1 MKFSFYIYI
10 SNINNRIVANIE
22 KIAVKKNWL
31 IYTMFYCSVGSL
43 FFAFPS
49 FDAWDA
55 SSGRLHG
62 FLLQCESITEFWKEN
77 KISNANYRITIPL
90 FVGLLGGGHI
100 KSIIIRFIVGILLF
114 GLCGKIIF
122 DYTKDRISAIL
133 FSITL
138 ALTNLGATSFCE
150 HRGIFDGIAIF
161 LVILSFYFK
170 NHFFIIFTLI
180 LAFFTDERTL
190 ISTGF
195 LLTYGM
201 LNANK
206 GLGVIRRLFNNYN
219 FSILTALMIYI
230 FIRYQINFAY
240 GLELSEVNQ
249 LKYGWKL
256 LNQINNVP
264 VAIWTGLEG
273 FWIIILLNIILL
285 YKNQNFFSGLIFIS
299 TIIFLIIMGNS
310 VGDTSRSMLYLF
322 PAVIVGME
330 QISKKIPNNETRN
343 ILVLC
348 LIISFIFPS
357 YWVGAKSS
365 IWWQYPMPI
374 QIIRWT
380 FLL

>member
-10 SNINNRIVANIE
+10 SNINTRIVANIE

-31 IYTMFYCSVGSL
+31 IYIMFYCSVVSL

-55 SSGRLHG
+55 SSGRLHS

-77 KISNANYRITIPL
+77 KISNVNYRITVPL
-90 FVGLLGGGHI
+90 LVGLLGGGHTT
-100 KSIIIRFIVGILLF
+100 SIIIRFIVGILLF
-114 GLCGKIIF
+114 GLCAKIIY
-122 DYTKDRISAIL
+122 DYTKDRTSAIL

-138 ALTNLGATSFCE
+138 ALTNPGATSFCE
-150 HRGIFDGIAIF
+150 HRGMFDGIAIF
-161 LVILSFYFK
+161 LVMLPFYFK
-170 NHFFIIFTLI
+170 NHFLIIFTIL

-190 ISTGF
+190 VSTGF
-195 LLTYGM
+195 LLTHGM
-201 LNANK
+201 LNSEK
-206 GLGVIRRLFNNYN
+206 GLGIIRRIFNNYN
-219 FSILTALMIYI
+219 LSILTGLIIYI
-230 FIRYQINFAY
+230 FIRYQINVAY
-240 GLELSEVNQ
+240 SLGLQEVNQ
-249 LKYGWKL
+249 LKYGWKF
-256 LNQINNVP
+256 LNQFNNVP

-273 FWIIILLNIILL
+273 FWIVILLNIILL

-322 PAVIVGME
+322 PAVIVGMK

-343 ILVLC
+343 ILILC